1 MLITSEFEVPQPV
14 ERVWDYLLDVP
25 RMAPNLPGTELTEVV
40 DDDNYKGRVT
50 VAMGPVSLRFA
61 GTAKIVERDEAARRV
76 VLNATGAEERGKGQ
90 ASMVLTAR
98 LVKSAGGTR
107 VAIEQDL
114 TIAGAAAQYG
124 RGMITDV
131 TNVLLGRFAANVA
144 DDIPRW
150 ARGEDRAGSTG
161 SVSGFAIGFAAAMTA
176 LKRVFWRF
184 FGSNARRRSRGARAK
199 ERAPSGLRSARRPAR
214 NEPAEHATREDGV
227 FRG

>member
-1 MLITSEFEVPQPV
+1 MLITSDFEVPQPV

-40 DDDNYKGRVT
+40 DEDNYKGRVT
-50 VAMGPVSLRFA
+50 VRMGPVSLRFA
-61 GTAKIVERDEAARRV
+61 GDATIVERDEANRKV
-76 VLNATGAEERGKGQ
+76 VLNAAGSEERGKGQ
-90 ASMVLTAR
+90 ASMALTAT
-98 LVKSAGGTR
+98 LTKTANGTR
-107 VAIEQDL
+107 VSVAQEL

-150 ARGEDRAGSTG
+150 ARGEERTGSAG
-161 SVSGFAIGFAAAMTA
+161 SVSGFAIGLAAALTA

-184 FGSNARRRSRGARAK
+184 FGSNARR
-199 ERAPSGLRSARRPAR
+199 LR
-214 NEPAEHATREDGV
+214 TKGV
-227 FRG
+227 